1 MKEYSSTFSSGFT
14 ATAPPLSPVWSTT
27 VLHCRCSAFDL
38 SGGASPSTLLHQYHA
53 ATHLVA
59 CGMTASNAS
68 SCIHHDSTPEVLL
81 SPGQHIPQ
89 SCFNY
94 NTGIKPWTSQLGNK
108 PPKHSA
114 NSLTFCLYF
123 ISRDKRLLQLNSD

>member
-81 SPGQHIPQ
+81 CPGRA
-89 SCFNY
+89 
-94 NTGIKPWTSQLGNK
+94 
-108 PPKHSA
+108 HS
-114 NSLTFCLYF
+114 S
-123 ISRDKRLLQLNSD
+123 KLLQLQCRNQTMDLTTEKQTSQTLNQLNSLLRIHGYHQLNCW